1 MAKFLNNKK
10 IIMNNL
16 SKIAVGLDTRSYE
29 ILVQNGILNNVWEFI
44 SPFLKNGKLHIISDT
59 NAFKLHGEKLLSSIK
74 SNNVKYNIIEIE
86 SGEKSK
92 SFASFENVIE
102 SLLSSGAE
110 RGDLIIAFGGG
121 VTGDLSGFVAGVVNR
136 GIDFIQIPTT
146 LLSQVDSSVGGK
158 TAINAKAG
166 KNLVGLFWQPRAVLI
181 DPLVLETL
189 PKRDLMAGFA
199 EIFKIGLINDA
210 QFFDYCDKN
219 YAKILGEN
227 STSRRFAI
235 ETAIKAKAEIVA
247 QDEREG
253 GIRALLN
260 LGHTFAHAIEAG
272 VNYDE
277 QIWRHG
283 EAVACGIVM
292 AANFSHQLGL
302 LDEQSAK
309 RIENF
314 IQNCGYR
321 TKLDNNGFN
330 ADDMLETMRHD
341 KKNSGGQI
349 NLILLKNIGQAFIY
363 KNAPIDKLKLFLE
376 SECAK
381 AA

>member
-1 MAKFLNNKK
+1 
-10 IIMNNL
+10 MNNL
-16 SKIAVGLDTRSYE
+16 NKISVGLGSRSYE
-29 ILVQNGILNNVWEFI
+29 ILVQNGILNEAWEFI
-44 SPFLKNGKLHIISDT
+44 SPFIKSGKLHIIADK
-59 NAFKLHGEKLLSSIK
+59 NALKLHGGKLLSSI
-74 SNNVKYNIIEIE
+74 NNANVKYNIIEIE

-102 SLLSSGAE
+102 SLLSFGAE

-121 VTGDLSGFVAGVVNR
+121 VSGDLSGFVAGVVNR

-158 TAINAKAG
+158 TAINAMAG

-181 DPLVLETL
+181 DPLVLDTL
-189 PKRDLMAGFA
+189 PKRDLLAGFA
-199 EIFKIGLINDA
+199 EIFKIGLINNA
-210 QFFDYCDKN
+210 QFFDYCDEN
-219 YAKILGEN
+219 FVKILDEN
-227 STSRRFAI
+227 SVERRFAI
-235 ETAIKAKAEIVA
+235 ETAIKAKADIVA
-247 QDEREG
+247 QDERES

-272 VNYDE
+272 VNYNE

-302 LDEQSAK
+302 LDEIGAK

-321 TKLDNNGFN
+321 TKLDDNGFN
-330 ADDMLETMRHD
+330 ANEMLETMRHD

-349 NLILLKNIGQAFIY
+349 NLILLKNIGEAFVY

>member
-1 MAKFLNNKK
+1 MARFLNHKK
-10 IIMNNL
+10 IIMDNL
-16 SKIAVGLDTRSYE
+16 SKIEVGLDARSYE
-29 ILVQNGILNNVWEFI
+29 ILVQNGILKNAYEYI
-44 SPFLKNGKLHIISDT
+44 APFSKSGKLHIIADC
-59 NAFKLHGEKLLSSIK
+59 NALKLHGEKLLSSIK
-74 SNNVKYNIIEIE
+74 NANVEYNIIEIQ

-102 SLLSSGAE
+102 SLLSFGAE

-181 DPLVLETL
+181 DPLVLDTL
-189 PKRDLMAGFA
+189 PQRDLMAGFA

-219 YAKILGEN
+219 YAKILEEN
-227 STSRRFAI
+227 SVERRFAI
-235 ETAIKAKAEIVA
+235 ETAIKAKADIVA
-247 QDEREG
+247 KDERES

-272 VNYDE
+272 VNYNE
-277 QIWRHG
+277 QLWRHG

-292 AANFSHQLGL
+292 AANFSRQLEL
-302 LDEQSAK
+302 LDGQSAK

-321 TKLDNNGFN
+321 TKLDNNNFN

-349 NLILLKNIGQAFIY
+349 NLILLKNIGDAFVY